1 MDEWSGIKLAIG
13 GKGGVGKTTLAACLA
28 HLYLG
33 RGYEVVA
40 IDADPDSNLAGRL
53 GHPEPERLVTV
64 SSLKSLIRER
74 TGAGKEGYGALLKL
88 NPDVS
93 DVVDTY
99 GTEIGGVQF
108 LALGTFTKGGT
119 GCACPESAFLRSLM
133 NHVVL
138 HRNQVAI
145 LDMEAGIEHLGRS
158 TVAGVDALLVVVEP
172 SLASVQTARVTR
184 GLAQDI
190 GLKRVG
196 VVVNKVRGEAQL
208 QRVQD
213 MLGDMALLGWLGYDA
228 GVQEADLSGQVA
240 FEVAPKLVRQ
250 VDQTID
256 HLGEWIGKPVRGAG
270 RAANGGV

>member
-1 MDEWSGIKLAIG
+1 MGQETGIKLATG

-28 HLYLG
+28 HLYVR

-74 TGAGKEGYGALLKL
+74 TGGGKEGYGALLKL

-99 GTEIGGVQF
+99 GTDIGGVRF
-108 LALGTFTKGGT
+108 LALGTFTRGGT

-133 NHVVL
+133 GHLVL
-138 HRNQVAI
+138 HRNQVVI
-145 LDMEAGIEHLGRS
+145 LDMEAGIEHLARS
-158 TVAGVDALLVVVEP
+158 TVAGVDGLVVVVEP
-172 SLASVQTARVTR
+172 SVASVQTARVTR
-184 GLAQDI
+184 GLARDI

-196 VVVNKVRGEAQL
+196 VVVNKVRDDAQL
-208 QRVQD
+208 QRVRD
-213 MLGDMALLGWLGYDA
+213 MLGDVPLLGSLGYDA
-228 GVQEADLSGQVA
+228 DAAEADLSGQVV
-240 FEVAPKLVRQ
+240 FEAAPELVRQ
-250 VDQTID
+250 VDRIID
-256 HLGEWIGKPVRGAG
+256 RLGEWIGKPACGSG
-270 RAANGGV
+270 RPASGEV